1 MAYSKT
7 YTFTRPDEDTAMPT
21 LEATNSSAKQAS
33 ADKMAELNMVKTYE
47 IEGLVTKVI
56 YTSEDKA
63 THLASEQTLADTAG
77 TTAHAG
83 TGVGAAYKQA
93 CIDAGITCVVSD
105 SDGVQ
110 IDSW

>member
-47 IEGLVTKVI
+47 IDGLVTRVI
-56 YTSEDKA
+56 YTSDDKE
-63 THLASEQTLADTAG
+63 THLASEQTLANT
-77 TTAHAG
+77 G

-93 CIDAGITCVVSD
+93 CIDAGITCVITD